1 LRRITADVTGE
12 PKILYHA
19 APSAV
24 IWQSVRLPLS
34 ENKHDMALCE
44 FLHFDRS
51 DRLRKR
57 LQRVERRILRITGM
71 DPDDFSWTR
80 SQKKTE
86 RVGRLI
92 GERKVL
98 LDRMFAGTPEEA
110 ERMRRVNDLL
120 YDLTQQM
127 YRRSAA
133 LYRKVLTAT
142 YDRTFDDDVVVEGS
156 LTYNCDGEDS
166 VLPMTNDA
174 YYGSDFN
181 RMLRII
187 DWLYLQKCDG
197 FLLPEIVQT
206 TCKCIEPADTPAMT
220 DEEFGFDNILD
231 DGVTWAEACLCHP
244 AFEHLCICYAVHD
257 LCTHK
262 NYSVPDL
269 LRMND
274 FWCEVKVTHQHIVRQ
289 DGSRWTRE

>member
-1 LRRITADVTGE
+1 MT
-12 PKILYHA
+12 
-19 APSAV
+19 
-24 IWQSVRLPLS
+24 
-34 ENKHDMALCE
+34 LCE
-44 FLHFDRS
+44 FLHLNHS

-71 DPDDFSWTR
+71 NSDDFSWTR
-80 SQKKTE
+80 SQKKLE
-86 RVGRLI
+86 RVGRLV

-98 LDRMFAGTPEEA
+98 LDSMFAGTAEEV

-133 LYRKVLTAT
+133 LYRKVLTVT
-142 YDRTFDDDVVVEGS
+142 YDEAFDDDVVVEGT

-174 YYGSDFN
+174 YYGSDFS
-181 RMLRII
+181 RMLQII

-197 FLLPEIVQT
+197 FQLPEIEQT
-206 TCKCIEPADTPAMT
+206 ICKSIEPADTPAMT
-220 DEEFGFDNILD
+220 DEAFGFDNILD
-231 DGVTWAEACLCHP
+231 DGTTWAEACLCHP
-244 AFEHLCICYAVHD
+244 AFEHICICHAVHD

-262 NYSVPDL
+262 KYSVPDL

-274 FWCEVKVTHQHIVRQ
+274 FWCEVTVKHQHIVRQ
-289 DGSRWTRE
+289 DGSRWAVGDDGAQSAQSIGQLTDNKQETA